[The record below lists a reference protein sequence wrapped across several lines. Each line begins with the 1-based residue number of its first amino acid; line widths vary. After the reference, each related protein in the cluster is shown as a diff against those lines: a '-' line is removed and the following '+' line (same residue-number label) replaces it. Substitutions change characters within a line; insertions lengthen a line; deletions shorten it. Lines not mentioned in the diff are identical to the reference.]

1 MSTMTRE
8 ETAAL
13 IQEVLE
19 VYPESAREERA
30 KHLTVNDQEVEQ
42 SKKCITSNRKSLPG
56 VMTIRGCAYAG
67 SKGVVWGPIKDMI
80 HISHGPVGCG
90 QYSRAGRR
98 NYYVGTT
105 GINTFGTMNF
115 TSDFQEKDIV
125 FGGDK
130 KLSKIM
136 TEIEQL
142 FPLNKGITIQS
153 ECPIGLIGD
162 DIEAVAK
169 QAAKTL
175 EKPVV
180 PVRCEGFR
188 GVSQSLGHHIAN
200 DAVRDWVL
208 GNRDEDTSF
217 VSTPYDV
224 TILGDYNIGGD
235 AWASRTL
242 LEDMGLR
249 VIAQW
254 SGDGTLAEMENT
266 PKAKLNLL
274 HCYRSMNYISRHMEE
289 KYGVPWMEYNF
300 FGPTKIAESLRQ
312 IAAFFDETIQA
323 NAEKVIEKYQ
333 AEYQAVI
340 NKYRP
345 RLEGKRVMLYVGG
358 LRPRHIIGAY
368 EDLGMEVVG
377 TGYEF
382 GHNDDYDRTIKE
394 MGNATLIYDDVT
406 GYEFEEFV
414 KRVKPDLIGSGI
426 KEKYIFQKMGIPFRQ
441 MHSWDYSGP
450 YHGYDGFA
458 IFARDMDMTLNN
470 PCWSKVQAPWLK
482 SEEAAEAAVAGA

>member
-1 MSTMTRE
+1 
-8 ETAAL
+8 
-13 IQEVLE
+13 
-19 VYPESAREERA
+19 
-30 KHLTVNDQEVEQ
+30 
-42 SKKCITSNRKSLPG
+42 
-56 VMTIRGCAYAG
+56 
-67 SKGVVWGPIKDMI
+67 
-80 HISHGPVGCG
+80 
-90 QYSRAGRR
+90 
-98 NYYVGTT
+98 
-105 GINTFGTMNF
+105 
-115 TSDFQEKDIV
+115 
-125 FGGDK
+125 
-130 KLSKIM
+130 
-136 TEIEQL
+136 
-142 FPLNKGITIQS
+142 
-153 ECPIGLIGD
+153 
-162 DIEAVAK
+162 
-169 QAAKTL
+169 
-175 EKPVV
+175 
-180 PVRCEGFR
+180 
-188 GVSQSLGHHIAN
+188 
-200 DAVRDWVL
+200 
-208 GNRDEDTSF
+208 
-217 VSTPYDV
+217 
-224 TILGDYNIGGD
+224 
-235 AWASRTL
+235 
-242 LEDMGLR
+242 
-249 VIAQW
+249 
-254 SGDGTLAEMENT
+254 
-266 PKAKLNLL
+266 
-274 HCYRSMNYISRHMEE
+274 MEE

-340 NKYRP
+340 DKYRP

-482 SEEAAEAAVAGA
+482 SEEVLEAAASGA

>member
-19 VYPESAREERA
+19 VYPESAREDRA
-30 KHLTVNDQEVEQ
+30 KHLTINDQEVEQ

-169 QAAKTL
+169 QTAK
-175 EKPVV
+175 EIDKPVV

-208 GNRDEDTSF
+208 GNRDDDTSF
-217 VSTPYDV
+217 ESTPYDV

-300 FGPTKIAESLRQ
+300 FGPTKIAESLRK

-340 NKYRP
+340 DKYRP

-382 GHNDDYDRTIKE
+382 GHNNDYDRTIQE

-470 PCWSKVQAPWLK
+470 PCWSKIQAPWLK
-482 SEEAAEAAVAGA
+482 SEEAPEAAAAGA

>member
-1 MSTMTRE
+1 MTTMSRE
-8 ETAAL
+8 ETDAL

-19 VYPESAREERA
+19 VYPAKAKKDRA
-30 KHLTVNDQEVEQ
+30 KHLATNDQSVEQ
-42 SKKCITSNRKSLPG
+42 SKKCITSNKKSLPG

-90 QYSRAGRR
+90 QYSRNGRR
-98 NYYVGTT
+98 NYYIGTT
-105 GINTFGTMNF
+105 GVNAFVTMNF

-130 KLSKIM
+130 KLAKLLEEVES
-136 TEIEQL
+136 L
-142 FPLNKGITIQS
+142 FPLNKGVSIQS

-169 QAAKTL
+169 KATADTGKT
-175 EKPVV
+175 VV

-200 DAVRDWVL
+200 DAVRDWAL
-208 GNRDEDTSF
+208 DKRDDDDSF
-217 VSTPYDV
+217 EKTDYDV
-224 TILGDYNIGGD
+224 AIIGDYNIGGD
-235 AWASRTL
+235 AWSSRIL
-242 LEDMGLR
+242 LEEMGLR
-249 VIAQW
+249 VVAQW
-254 SGDGTLAEMENT
+254 SGDGTISEMELT
-266 PKAKLNLL
+266 PKVKLNLV

-289 KYGVPWMEYNF
+289 KYGIPWMEYNF
-300 FGPTKIAESLRQ
+300 FGPTKTDESLRK
-312 IAAFFDETIQA
+312 IAAFFDESIQQK
-323 NAEKVIEKYQ
+323 AEEVIAKYKL
-333 AEYQAVI
+333 EYQSVI
-340 NKYRP
+340 DKYRP
-345 RLEGKRVMLYVGG
+345 RLEGKRVMLYIGG
-358 LRPRHIIGAY
+358 LRPRHVIGAY

-382 GHNDDYDRTIKE
+382 AHNDDYDRTIKE
-394 MGNATLIYDDVT
+394 MGNATLLYDDVT

-414 KRVKPDLIGSGI
+414 KKVKPDLIGSGI
-426 KEKYIFQKMGIPFRQ
+426 KEKYIFQKMGVPFRQ

-470 PCWSKVQAPWLK
+470 PCWKKLQAPWQVDETA
-482 SEEAAEAAVAGA
+482 EEAVAASA

>member
-1 MSTMTRE
+1 MTSMTRE
-8 ETAAL
+8 ETEAL

-19 VYPESAREERA
+19 VYPEKSAKDRA
-30 KHLTVNDQEVEQ
+30 KHLTANDPAVEQ

-80 HISHGPVGCG
+80 HVSHGPVGCG

-98 NYYVGTT
+98 NYYVGMT
-105 GINTFGTMNF
+105 GVNTFGTMNF

-130 KLSKIM
+130 KLDKLVD
-136 TEIEQL
+136 EIEQL
-142 FPLNKGITIQS
+142 FPLNKGVTVQS

-162 DIEAVAK
+162 DIEAVSKKKTKEK
-169 QAAKTL
+169 Q
-175 EKPVV
+175 KPVV

-208 GNRDEDTSF
+208 HNRDNDNRFE
-217 VSTPYDV
+217 STPYDV
-224 TILGDYNIGGD
+224 TIIGDYNIGGD

-242 LEDMGLR
+242 LEEMGLR

-289 KYGVPWMEYNF
+289 KYGIPWMEYNF
-300 FGPTKIAESLRQ
+300 FGPTKIEESLRA
-312 IAAFFDETIQA
+312 IAARFDDKIKEGAERVIAKYKPLMEATIA
-323 NAEKVIEKYQ
+323 
-333 AEYQAVI
+333 
-340 NKYRP
+340 KYRP
-345 RLEGKRVMLYVGG
+345 RLEGKKVMLYVGG

-382 GHNDDYDRTIKE
+382 AHNDDYDRTIKE
-394 MGNATLIYDDVT
+394 MGDSTLIYDDVT

-414 KRVKPDLIGSGI
+414 KKIKPDLIGSGI

-470 PCWSKVQAPWLK
+470 PCWGKLQAPWK
-482 SEEAAEAAVAGA
+482 KTESESVTKAA

>member
-1 MSTMTRE
+1 MSVMTRE
-8 ETAAL
+8 ETEAL

-19 VYPESAREERA
+19 IYPEQAREERA
-30 KHLTVNDQEVEQ
+30 KHLAPNDPSLDH
-42 SKKCITSNRKSLPG
+42 SKKCITSNKKSLPG

-98 NYYVGTT
+98 NYYIGTT
-105 GINTFGTMNF
+105 GANTFVTMNF

-130 KLSKIM
+130 KLAKIID
-136 TEIEQL
+136 EIEAL
-142 FPLNKGITIQS
+142 FPLNKGISVQS

-162 DIEAVAK
+162 DIEAVSRK
-169 QAAKTL
+169 KTA
-175 EKPVV
+175 EIGKPVV

-200 DAVRDWVL
+200 DSIRDHIFTDNVL
-208 GNRDEDTSF
+208 DKRPNW

-224 TILGDYNIGGD
+224 SIIGDYNIGGD
-235 AWASRTL
+235 AWSSRTL
-242 LEDMGLR
+242 LEEMGLR
-249 VIAQW
+249 VVAQW
-254 SGDGTLAEMENT
+254 SGDGTLAELENT
-266 PKAKLNLL
+266 PRVKLNLL

-289 KYGVPWMEYNF
+289 KFGIPWVEYNF
-300 FGPTKIAESLRQ
+300 FGPTKIAESLRK
-312 IAAFFDETIQA
+312 IAEHFDDKIKEG
-323 NAEKVIEKYQ
+323 AERVIARYQ
-333 AEYQAVI
+333 AEVDAVI
-340 NKYRP
+340 AKFKP
-345 RLEGKRVMLYVGG
+345 RLQGKKVMLFVGG
-358 LRPRHIIGAY
+358 LRPRHVIGAY

-382 GHNDDYDRTIKE
+382 GHNDDYDRTLHE
-394 MGNATLIYDDVT
+394 MGNATLLYDDVT

-414 KRVKPDLIGSGI
+414 KKIKPDLIGSGI

-470 PCWSKVQAPWLK
+470 PCWARLTPPWK
-482 SEEAAEAAVAGA
+482 RQPAAVPDAA